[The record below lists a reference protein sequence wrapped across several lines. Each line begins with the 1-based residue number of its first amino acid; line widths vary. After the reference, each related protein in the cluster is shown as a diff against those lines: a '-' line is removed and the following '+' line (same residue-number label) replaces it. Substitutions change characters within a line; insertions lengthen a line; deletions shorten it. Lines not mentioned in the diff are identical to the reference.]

1 MIKLGEELIKILK
14 MVETG
19 VITAEE
25 GQKLIQTIQKSQKN
39 IASQNPNIIG
49 HFLRLDILS
58 VQSGENTNIEIKFPL
73 NLARAILKMGI
84 VQKQLTDKVG
94 EKVDLDV
101 EKILSLIDSEINGDL
116 MILNTKES
124 KIRIWIE

>member
-39 IASQNPNIIG
+39 IARQNPNIIG
-49 HFLRLDILS
+49 RFLRLDILS

-94 EKVDLDV
+94 EKVNLDV

>member
-39 IASQNPNIIG
+39 IARQNPNIIG

-73 NLARAILKMGI
+73 NLARTILKMGI

>member
-1 MIKLGEELIKILK
+1 MIKLGEALFKILK

-39 IASQNPNIIG
+39 IARQNPNIIG

-73 NLARAILKMGI
+73 NLARSILKMGI

>member
-1 MIKLGEELIKILK
+1 MIKLGEELVKILK

-39 IASQNPNIIG
+39 IARQNPNIIG
-49 HFLRLDILS
+49 RFLRLDILS

>member
-39 IASQNPNIIG
+39 IARQNPNLIG
-49 HFLRLDILS
+49 RFLRLDILS

>member
-39 IASQNPNIIG
+39 IARQNPNIIG

-73 NLARAILKMGI
+73 NLARSILKMGI

>member
-1 MIKLGEELIKILK
+1 MGEELIKILK

-39 IASQNPNIIG
+39 IARQNPNIIG
-49 HFLRLDILS
+49 RFLRLDILS

>member
-1 MIKLGEELIKILK
+1 MIKLGEALFKILK

-39 IASQNPNIIG
+39 IARQNPNIIG
-49 HFLRLDILS
+49 RFLRLDILS

>member
-1 MIKLGEELIKILK
+1 MGEELIKILK

-39 IASQNPNIIG
+39 IARQNPNIIG
-49 HFLRLDILS
+49 RFFRLDILS

>member
-1 MIKLGEELIKILK
+1 MIKLGEELVKILK

-39 IASQNPNIIG
+39 IARQNPNIIG
-49 HFLRLDILS
+49 RFFRLDILS

>member
-1 MIKLGEELIKILK
+1 MIKLGEELVKILK

-39 IASQNPNIIG
+39 IARQNPNIIG
-49 HFLRLDILS
+49 RLFRLDILS

>member
-1 MIKLGEELIKILK
+1 MGEELIKILK

-39 IASQNPNIIG
+39 IARQNPNIIG
-49 HFLRLDILS
+49 RLFRLDILS

-73 NLARAILKMGI
+73 NLARSILKMGI

-124 KIRIWIE
+124 KIKIWIE

>member
-39 IASQNPNIIG
+39 IARQNPNIIG

-124 KIRIWIE
+124 KIKIWIE

>member
-1 MIKLGEELIKILK
+1 MIKLGEELVKILK

-39 IASQNPNIIG
+39 IARQNPNIIG

>member
-1 MIKLGEELIKILK
+1 MGEELIKILK

-39 IASQNPNIIG
+39 IARQNPNIIG

-101 EKILSLIDSEINGDL
+101 EKILSLIDSERNGDL

>member
-1 MIKLGEELIKILK
+1 MIKLREELIKILK

-39 IASQNPNIIG
+39 IARQNPNIIG

>member
-1 MIKLGEELIKILK
+1 MIKLGEELVKILK

-39 IASQNPNIIG
+39 IARQNPNIIG
-49 HFLRLDILS
+49 RFLRLDILS

-124 KIRIWIE
+124 KIKIWIE

>member
-1 MIKLGEELIKILK
+1 MIKLGEESIKILK

-39 IASQNPNIIG
+39 IARQNPNIIG

>member
-39 IASQNPNIIG
+39 IARQNPNIIG

>member
-1 MIKLGEELIKILK
+1 MIKLGEALFKILK

-39 IASQNPNIIG
+39 IARQNPNIIG

>member
-1 MIKLGEELIKILK
+1 MIKLGEELVKILK

-39 IASQNPNIIG
+39 IARQNPNIIG

-58 VQSGENTNIEIKFPL
+58 VQSGENSNIEIKFPL

-84 VQKQLTDKVG
+84 VQKQLTVKVG

>member
-1 MIKLGEELIKILK
+1 MK

-39 IASQNPNIIG
+39 IARQNPNIIG

>member
-39 IASQNPNIIG
+39 IARQNPNIISR
-49 HFLRLDILS
+49 FLRLDILS

>member
-1 MIKLGEELIKILK
+1 MGEELIKILK

-39 IASQNPNIIG
+39 IARQNPNIIG

>member
-39 IASQNPNIIG
+39 IARQNPNIIG
-49 HFLRLDILS
+49 RFLRLDILS

-73 NLARAILKMGI
+73 NLARTILKMGI

>member
-39 IASQNPNIIG
+39 IARQNPNIIG
-49 HFLRLDILS
+49 RFLRLDILS

>member
-1 MIKLGEELIKILK
+1 MIKLGEELVKILK

-39 IASQNPNIIG
+39 IARQNPNIIG

-124 KIRIWIE
+124 KTRIWIE

>member
-1 MIKLGEELIKILK
+1 MGEELIKILK

-39 IASQNPNIIG
+39 IARQNPNIIG

-84 VQKQLTDKVG
+84 VQKQLTNKVG